1 MKKALFLALAALL
14 IFGTLSAQAAK
25 PKVAVI
31 DFEIGVDNAPSN
43 IGSGIADMLTTAL
56 VKSGKV
62 EVYERSR
69 LNAVLGEQGL
79 GMTGLVDPKTSIKMG
94 KLLGVQYLIM
104 GKLTEYGVSESG
116 SDIGSFS
123 FKTNEARVAAD
134 CRMIDTTTGRIL
146 LADTGVGT
154 ESQSGVSESAN
165 AISIGMEGYDTSII
179 GKATRKAIEDMV
191 NKISANIQLEGR
203 VLTVSGSVVRV
214 NLGKDQTK
222 VGDLFEVLRMGEA
235 IKDPDTGEV
244 LDVET
249 VKVGKIQITKVMP
262 KLSEASIVTGTK
274 VQKGDLVR
282 PAPPEN

>member
-14 IFGTLSAQAAK
+14 IFGTLSAEAAK
-25 PKVAVI
+25 PRVAVT

-62 EVYERSR
+62 DVYERAK
-69 LNAVLGEQGL
+69 LQAILGEQGL
-79 GMTGLVDPKTSIKMG
+79 SMSGMVDPNAAIKMG
-94 KLLGVQYLIM
+94 KLLGVQYIIT

-123 FKTNEARVAAD
+123 FKNTEARVAAD

-154 ESQSGVSESAN
+154 ESQGGISESSNNVA
-165 AISIGMEGYDTSII
+165 IGMEGYDSSII

-191 NKISANIQLEGR
+191 AKTIANIQLEGR
-203 VLTVSGSVVRV
+203 VLTVSGTVVRV

-222 VGDLFEVLRMGEA
+222 VGDLFEVLRMGEP

-249 VKVGKIQITKVMP
+249 VKVGKIQITKTLP

-274 VQKGDLVR
+274 IQKGDLVR